1 MSSKQTTNLN
11 DRFIGERGRLIS
23 DTAEVTNL
31 LKVGGFLVMIDIE
44 KTFDS
49 LDYLFLMS
57 DLKK

>member
-31 LKVGGFLVMIDIE
+31 LKVGGFLVMNDIE

>member
-44 KTFDS
+44 KTFHS